1 MSSGNYISGGQYGEK
16 MIASLKGRVLYRDI
30 SSVVIECGGV
40 GYEVFVTSSVM
51 SQGLSAGDEIM
62 LHTYMQVSE
71 NGISLFGFSSREE
84 KKLFEKLISVSG
96 VGPKG
101 AVSILSALGQTGLL
115 IAIATNDHKSI
126 SKAPGI
132 GTKTAQK
139 IILDLKDKVDT
150 DQIEKSTGI
159 TVDVNEISGSA
170 AQEALMALTS
180 LGFKDAESRSAIA
193 SIKDKDKMDAE
204 AILGIA
210 LKKLAR

>member
-84 KKLFEKLISVSG
+84 KKLFEKLISE
-96 VGPKG
+96 
-101 AVSILSALGQTGLL
+101 
-115 IAIATNDHKSI
+115 
-126 SKAPGI
+126 I
-132 GTKTAQK
+132 GRAH
-139 IILDLKDKVDT
+139 V
-150 DQIEKSTGI
+150 
-159 TVDVNEISGSA
+159 
-170 AQEALMALTS
+170 
-180 LGFKDAESRSAIA
+180 
-193 SIKDKDKMDAE
+193 
-204 AILGIA
+204 
-210 LKKLAR
+210 

>member
-1 MSSGNYISGGQYGEK
+1 
-16 MIASLKGRVLYRDI
+16 MIYSLRGKVIHKEQGLA
-30 SSVVIECGGV
+30 VIECGGV

-51 SQGLSAGDEIM
+51 SHGLSAGDEIM

-150 DQIEKSTGI
+150 GDQWAPKYDFNLFKK
-159 TVDVNEISGSA
+159 TVDINYGAVRE
-170 AQEALMALTS
+170 
-180 LGFKDAESRSAIA
+180 K
-193 SIKDKDKMDAE
+193 
-204 AILGIA
+204 
-210 LKKLAR
+210 